1 MAALVDSLKNLEM
14 DSSVRSLRSQASVA
28 SENFFSTNDWDPK
41 PSPAKKTAAPK
52 ATLRVLGR
60 ESINVN
66 MAMAELLNSHG
77 CVVEHSEQHRDRE
90 VGVYFQRAE
99 FDWSASVWKS
109 KFRHLTVAIDA
120 SHATLSP

>member
-52 ATLRVLGR
+52 ASQPRLLRLASSRVT
-60 ESINVN
+60 
-66 MAMAELLNSHG
+66 
-77 CVVEHSEQHRDRE
+77 HSSPACSRVTH
-90 VGVYFQRAE
+90 
-99 FDWSASVWKS
+99 
-109 KFRHLTVAIDA
+109 
-120 SHATLSP
+120 LSPT